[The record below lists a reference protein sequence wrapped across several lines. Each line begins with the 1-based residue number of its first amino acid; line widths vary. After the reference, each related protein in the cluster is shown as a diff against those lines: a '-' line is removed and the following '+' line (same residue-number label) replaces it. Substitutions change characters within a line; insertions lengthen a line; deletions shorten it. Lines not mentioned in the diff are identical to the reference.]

1 MRLVIALC
9 SAHYDGRLASTLT
22 PAVRLI
28 MVKADGCVAIHAD
41 AGAYKP
47 VNWMNAPNS
56 ITEDADR
63 WTVVNPKGERLV
75 IDLLEVY
82 EDKVVELDQERGLTL
97 DGVERDLQ
105 ILLAAQP
112 ERLEA
117 GMRLVQREFATDVG
131 PVDLLCRAED
141 GQAVAVEI
149 KRVGEIAG
157 VDQLTRYLERMQRDP
172 LLAPVRGILA
182 ACVVKPQ
189 ARVLAGARGI
199 ACVEVDLAALRGADD
214 LTLRLF

>member
-9 SAHYDGRLASTLT
+9 SAHYEGRLASTLT

-56 ITEDADR
+56 ITEEEGR
-63 WTVVNPKGERLV
+63 WTVANPKGERLV
-75 IDLLEVY
+75 IDMLEVI
-82 EDKVVELDQERGLTL
+82 EDRVIELDHERGLTL
-97 DGVERDLQ
+97 DGVERHLQ
-105 ILLAAQP
+105 ELLAAQP
-112 ERLEA
+112 ERLET
-117 GMRLVQREFATDVG
+117 GMRLVQREFATDLG
-131 PVDLLCRAED
+131 PVDLLCRADD

-157 VDQLTRYLERMQRDP
+157 VDQLTRYLERLQRDP

-182 ACVVKPQ
+182 ATVVKPQ
-189 ARVLAGARGI
+189 ARVLADSRGI
-199 ACVEVDLAALRGADD
+199 TCVEVDLAELRGADD
-214 LTLRLF
+214 PSLRLF